1 MGIGCVVA
9 ALCHVSTQA
18 ARQQF
23 SEGKHSRF
31 AAEQSRK
38 LLYTLIPPNV
48 LARLAK
54 HSTQTEQGMLSTDIP
69 HCTIL
74 FCKLTAEDVVDDMA
88 KLKKLDKVYC
98 DLDSAVMASN
108 LYKYQHVGPWYILA
122 CPNAAAPFDDHE
134 LSEGG
139 ADKDQTRAHKTY
151 EEEMGVVA
159 KRLVLLAHEHGIK
172 VQIGLHTGAAAGA
185 VVGKLRAFY
194 CILGESVNLASRLCA
209 HARNGEIC
217 VSQGFV
223 DGLRR
228 QQQQQQGKKKAGAPT
243 PKHKHAPQ
251 DTAQRAAKDTSKD
264 AKDAAAHHAS
274 ASIASA
280 SSQSPSAQP
289 PKLQQQ
295 QQQQQGR
302 HVQQQA
308 PMRKPPAP
316 APVQMPAARAA
327 QQPIPAYAAGATQAT
342 PDFDVEAVALS
353 AIGASGMTGMGIDED
368 DIMAMALGMDP
379 PHQDWNVSSQSAMPT
394 SNYHHSTQ
402 PFAGYEP
409 FQSAGVASAGYAASY
424 ETTGFGSD
432 TAAYEDAGSAAGS
445 RLFERWAGQGLGGGP
460 ASSRLTSFVGD
471 GAQAMSNAMSSGGA
485 GANGA
490 FAGALSYNGFQGDDG
505 SAGNEQHHLPLGRG
519 ARRLG

>member
-1 MGIGCVVA
+1 MNVMYMYIHTHSTHA
-9 ALCHVSTQA
+9 HALLT
-18 ARQQF
+18 
-23 SEGKHSRF
+23 EEIHS
-31 AAEQSRK
+31 Q
-38 LLYTLIPPNV
+38 TLIKKIMRDDN
-48 LARLAK
+48 
-54 HSTQTEQGMLSTDIP
+54 LSQQEKQ
-69 HCTIL
+69 L
-74 FCKLTAEDVVDDMA
+74 RVQA
-88 KLKKLDKVYC
+88 
-98 DLDSAVMASN
+98 
-108 LYKYQHVGPWYILA
+108 ILA
-122 CPNAAAPFDDHE
+122 GKVDVASMSAMYNQKLPAAAAAAAPMP
-134 LSEGG
+134 G
-139 ADKDQTRAHKTY
+139 A
-151 EEEMGVVA
+151 
-159 KRLVLLAHEHGIK
+159 
-172 VQIGLHTGAAAGA
+172 GAAQ
-185 VVGKLRAFY
+185 
-194 CILGESVNLASRLCA
+194 
-209 HARNGEIC
+209 
-217 VSQGFV
+217 VS
-223 DGLRR
+223 R
-228 QQQQQQGKKKAGAPT
+228 QQQ
-243 PKHKHAPQ
+243 
-251 DTAQRAAKDTSKD
+251 
-264 AKDAAAHHAS
+264 
-274 ASIASA
+274 
-280 SSQSPSAQP
+280 
-289 PKLQQQ
+289 QQQ

-432 TAAYEDAGSAAGS
+432 TAAYEDADSAAGS